1 MKRILIYLIYS
12 VTARLDDIAFYILSN
27 KEEEIGMEIE
37 TRWSI
42 HSY

>member
-1 MKRILIYLIYS
+1 MRRLLTYLIYS
-12 VTARLDDIAFYILSN
+12 VTARLDDFAFYILSFE
-27 KEEEIGMEIE
+27 KEDIGIEIE